1 MIRLF
6 IIKLSKSRFQNR
18 FIATQTGSQSDKMTS
33 HEFSIYKRV
42 STGYLSDPKCTWL
55 SHMDYALPVSNKDA
69 IQNLNLN
76 DPGQF
81 KVIDSE

>member
-18 FIATQTGSQSDKMTS
+18 FIDTQSVFQSDKMTS

-42 STGYLSDPKCTWL
+42 STEYLSDPKCTRL
-55 SHMDYALPVSNKDA
+55 SHMDYALNVWNKDA
-69 IQNLNLN
+69 IQNLTLN
-76 DPGQF
+76 DPDQF